1 MHADRL
7 PHQAHA
13 RSEHTANELAAEK
26 ELRSEAE
33 ARCESA
39 RSATEAAGSAL
50 AAEKKLRSQ
59 AEARCESARLA
70 TEAAGSA
77 LAAEKKLRSDAER
90 ELLDKAQLLRD
101 AEVLQ
106 SEELQALRNTHEK
119 AVQAHEM
126 REQQARREVE
136 QAKREVEQARRE
148 LEQAKKEKAEA
159 VDGESNLESMLA
171 SMSRLNTRELGI
183 LFQMGQDL

>member
-13 RSEHTANELAAEK
+13 RSEKTANELAAEK
-26 ELRSEAE
+26 KLRSE
-33 ARCESA
+33 
-39 RSATEAAGSAL
+39 
-50 AAEKKLRSQ
+50 

-77 LAAEKKLRSDAER
+77 LAAEKELRSKAER

-106 SEELQALRNTHEK
+106 SEELQALRNTYEK
-119 AVQAHEM
+119 TVQAHEM
-126 REQQARREVE
+126 REQQARRDVE
-136 QAKREVEQARRE
+136 LAKREVEQARRE
-148 LEQAKKEKAEA
+148 VEQARREVEQAKKEKAEA